1 MKVKSILI
9 YSLVLFT
16 VVACKTK
23 QQVPKQT
30 EQDYKKTELI
40 EKISRN
46 QPVFSTANVSK
57 MSLLLDIDG
66 RSFNVAASCKI
77 RTDSAMHISIQ
88 PAFGIEMFK
97 IEITPDSIR
106 AYDKLNKRMYV
117 TGFQYLE
124 TKFGLTV
131 NYHDLQ
137 SMLSNQFFT
146 IGSKDVQ
153 TDKCKVISGNN
164 GLNAISYENNQL
176 IQNSEINNEFRIQ
189 KTELKSKTSNYTMS
203 ATYNNFV
210 LSDNILFPQKINVKA
225 FSTKHSLNS
234 DFNISRVIF
243 NNKIVFSTLDP
254 SKYDRAEL
262 NQLMTK

>member
-1 MKVKSILI
+1 MKVKNIII
-9 YSLVLFT
+9 YGLVLIT

-23 QQVPKQT
+23 QQLPKQT
-30 EQDYKKTELI
+30 GQDYKKTELI
-40 EKISRN
+40 EKITQS

-97 IEITPDSIR
+97 LEITPDSIR

-117 TGFQYLE
+117 TDFKYLE

-131 NYHDLQ
+131 NYYDLQ
-137 SMLSNQFFT
+137 AMLSNQFFT
-146 IGSKDVQ
+146 IGSKEIQ
-153 TDKCKVISGNN
+153 KDKCSLIKGNN
-164 GLNAISYENNQL
+164 EMNTISYENNQL

-189 KTELKSKTSNYTMS
+189 KTELKSKTSNYSMS
-203 ATYNNFV
+203 ASYNNFV
-210 LSDNILFPQKINVKA
+210 MTDNILFPQKINVKA
-225 FSTKHSLNS
+225 FSTKHTLNS
-234 DFNISRVIF
+234 DFNISKAMF
-243 NNKIVFSTLDP
+243 NKKIVFSTLDP
-254 SKYDRAEL
+254 SKYERAEL